1 MNRSL
6 VVIVI
11 PILIGILAVVAWI
24 NRPMDDSNTS
34 TSQQTT
40 AQPAPTPAPQQ
51 ASSQPDTAK
60 SVVIIYDN
68 NGFNP
73 SSATIKSGQVVTF
86 QNKSSSTIQPSSDP
100 HPQHTDNPELNVGM
114 VAAGQSKSIT
124 PTKTGSFGMHD
135 HFKPGNTFTITVQ

>member
-6 VVIVI
+6 VIIVI

-24 NRPMDDSNTS
+24 NRPMDDSNAS

-40 AQPAPTPAPQQ
+40 AQPAPTPDHQQ
-51 ASSQPDTAK
+51 ASSQPDAAK
-60 SVVIIYDN
+60 STVVIYDN

-73 SSATIKSGQVVTF
+73 SSATIKSGQAITF
-86 QNKSSSTIQPSSDP
+86 KNKSSSTIQPSSDP

-124 PTKTGSFGMHD
+124 PTKIGSFEMHD